1 MATAIT
7 EEPTAALPMFGV
19 FCFGK
24 GVGNVFAGP
33 INAAMLLPLTD
44 VGTYGA
50 LRYKAVVV
58 FTGTCMLLSSV
69 SIVTWCLRPMRQG
82 FGLRRNTSGD
92 YERVDLRGAPGEKE
106 VAQ

>member
-33 INAAMLLPLTD
+33 INATMLLPLTD

-58 FTGTCMLLSSV
+58 FTGPCMLLSSV
-69 SIVTWCLRPMRQG
+69 SIITWCLRPMRQG
-82 FGLRRNTSGD
+82 FGL
-92 YERVDLRGAPGEKE
+92 
-106 VAQ
+106 